1 MADQISHPGG
11 AAGLRI
17 KEHTHAPA
25 FEEGD
30 PQPSPWIS
38 VSPPRAWKP
47 AKEKQ
52 MSVGVLQFIPKS
64 WHMILI
70 LIFRMA
76 AGACGHV
83 AKTLASTVVRPHNLG
98 LRCVF

>member
-1 MADQISHPGG
+1 VLLACGSRNTRTPRPSKKAI
-11 AAGLRI
+11 
-17 KEHTHAPA
+17 
-25 FEEGD
+25 

-83 AKTLASTVVRPHNLG
+83 AKTLASTVVKPHNLG